1 MTLPQDVIGVDIA
14 KGWIDTFTLSTSRHE
29 RIPTTKQALAR
40 FAKACAGALVV
51 CEASGG
57 YERPLTEAL
66 AKAQVDCAR
75 VNPRQAREF
84 ARATGRL
91 AKTDRVDA
99 EILARL
105 GMALTPKPTPLID
118 ADRARLADLV
128 ARRDDLVAGIGREKN
143 RARTTSD
150 PWIAREIAR
159 LLRVLQAHLT
169 AIEDQI
175 AAHIDACPALAEDQR
190 RLTTVPGIGITLSA
204 VLIARLP
211 ELGQIDHRRIASLA
225 GLAPHAR
232 DFRHTS
238 RQAPRLGRPRRSPPR
253 PLPRRLHRQPIRS
266 SPQGIPKPPARRR
279 KTHQSRHHSLRAEA
293 PDNPQCNV
301 PRRQKPPIAQCLKD
315 SCYSPDFNPIEMA
328 FSKLKALLRKAA
340 ERTVEGLWAA
350 IGRLIDVFMPD
361 ECANYFAAA
370 GYDAD

>member
-1 MTLPQDVIGVDIA
+1 
-14 KGWIDTFTLSTSRHE
+14 
-29 RIPTTKQALAR
+29 
-40 FAKACAGALVV
+40 
-51 CEASGG
+51 
-57 YERPLTEAL
+57 
-66 AKAQVDCAR
+66 
-75 VNPRQAREF
+75 
-84 ARATGRL
+84 
-91 AKTDRVDA
+91 
-99 EILARL
+99 
-105 GMALTPKPTPLID
+105 MALTPKPTPLID

-190 RLTTVPGIGITLSA
+190 RLTTVPGIGHHPLRRPDRPP
-204 VLIARLP
+204 ARAWP
-211 ELGQIDHRRIASLA
+211 DRPPAHRKPRRPSTPRPQL
-225 GLAPHAR
+225 
-232 DFRHTS
+232 RHTS

-328 FSKLKALLRKAA
+328 FAKLKASAQKSCGTHGDGAMGYHRSSSSTASRPKNAQTTSPPADTMQTDRKP
-340 ERTVEGLWAA
+340 L
-350 IGRLIDVFMPD
+350 
-361 ECANYFAAA
+361 
-370 GYDAD
+370 